1 MTRKMLIEMDRY
13 LLHMGKNFDWLSRSD
28 ASIDPHC
35 LYQEFKICE
44 RWYLPPYPVID
55 STWRSRACCNSKAS
69 S

>member
-44 RWYLPPYPVID
+44 RCYRLYI
-55 STWRSRACCNSKAS
+55 
-69 S
+69 